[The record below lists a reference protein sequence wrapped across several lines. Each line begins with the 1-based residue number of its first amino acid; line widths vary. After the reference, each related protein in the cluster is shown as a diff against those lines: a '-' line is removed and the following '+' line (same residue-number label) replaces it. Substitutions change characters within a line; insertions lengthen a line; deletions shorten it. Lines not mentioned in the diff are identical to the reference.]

1 MKDIS
6 KAIYDIR
13 KIDELGDIDTRIH
26 KINSSIK
33 IIVTIIYVIKIL
45 SIKQFTVIN
54 ITCTVLYPLI
64 IFIIGKVP
72 IKFILKKSIICFAHY
87 TGTFSN

>member
-13 KIDELGDIDTRIH
+13 KIDELGDMNTKIH
-26 KINSSIK
+26 KIDSAIK

-45 SIKQFTVIN
+45 SIKQFTILN
-54 ITCTVLYPLI
+54 IMYYL
-64 IFIIGKVP
+64 
-72 IKFILKKSIICFAHY
+72 
-87 TGTFSN
+87 